1 MSAFGK
7 SFFPQSRSITAE
19 EISHFQKF
27 GFVCLRNILTASQV
41 DDLREA
47 MAQALATFK
56 SSPSSYDVTAAAD
69 AIWREETQIDDQGS
83 EQHDL
88 ALLAQAIRAAKLN
101 RLVDQSAPDIAR
113 GRFLLDTSVWRR
125 VPLLEEF
132 CTEGQLGPIT
142 AALLGVPA
150 VRYYDDQLFVKE
162 GGAVDRSAFHQDLS
176 YFHLGGDTG
185 CVFWIPLDKV
195 RRGSGTMGYVPGSH
209 RWGQTYKPNVFVS
222 ELAFPGSEGP
232 DLPSVDANPD
242 AYGVQYVEVDP
253 GDVIVH
259 HFLTIHGAEGN
270 RSGRERRAF
279 SLRYID
285 ANLRYR
291 QRPGAPAQPLHRQ
304 DMKEGELL
312 DDTIHPV
319 VWQAND
325 TRAAQR
331 KTG

>member
-1 MSAFGK
+1 MGAFTNY
-7 SFFPQSRSITAE
+7 SYPYFRSITSE
-19 EISHFQKF
+19 EVAQFQKF
-27 GFVCLRNILTASQV
+27 GFVCLRNVLSAAQV

-56 SSPSSYDVTAAAD
+56 TSPSSYDVTAAAD
-69 AIWREETQIDDQGS
+69 AIWRKEDDVDQQGS

-88 ALLAQAIRAAKLN
+88 KLLAQAIRAAKLN
-101 RLVDQSAPDIAR
+101 RLVDEKAADVPR
-113 GRFLLDTSVWRR
+113 GKFLLDTSVWRR
-125 VPLLEEF
+125 VRLLAEF
-132 CTEGQLGPIT
+132 CTDSQLPAIS
-142 AALLGVPA
+142 AALLGVPDI
-150 VRYYDDQLFVKE
+150 RYYDDQIFVKE

-195 RRGSGTMGYVPGSH
+195 RRGSGAMGYVPGSH

-232 DLPSVDANPD
+232 DLPSVDANPE
-242 AYGVQYVEVDP
+242 AYGVQYLEVDP

-270 RSGRERRAF
+270 RSGAQRRAF

-304 DMKEGELL
+304 GMHDGDAL

-319 VWQAND
+319 VW
-325 TRAAQR
+325 RASDAVAPTR

>member
-1 MSAFGK
+1 MNAIIHQLPRQF
-7 SFFPQSRSITAE
+7 RSVTPE
-19 EISHFQKF
+19 EVSHFRKF
-27 GFVCLRNILTASQV
+27 GFVCLRNILSAAQV

-47 MAQALATFK
+47 MGQALSTLK
-56 SSPSSYDVTAAAD
+56 SSPSSYNVTAAAD
-69 AIWREETQIDDQGS
+69 AVWAEQNVDNQGS

-101 RLVDQSAPDIAR
+101 RLVDEATPGTKR
-113 GRFLLDTSVWRR
+113 GNFLLDTSVWRR
-125 VPLLEEF
+125 VPLLGEF

-232 DLPSVDANPD
+232 DLPSVDANPE

-291 QRPGAPAQPLHRQ
+291 QRPGAPAQPLHRH
-304 DMKEGELL
+304 DMKDGDLL
-312 DDTIHPV
+312 DDAIHPV
-319 VWQAND
+319 VWQGNE

>member
-1 MSAFGK
+1 MNAIMQQPLRHF
-7 SFFPQSRSITAE
+7 RSITADE
-19 EISHFQKF
+19 VAHFRKF
-27 GFVCLRNILTASQV
+27 GFVCLRNVLSASQV

-47 MAQALATFK
+47 MADALTTLK
-56 SSPSSYDVTAAAD
+56 TSPNSYNVTAAANAVWAD
-69 AIWREETQIDDQGS
+69 QNVDNQGS

-88 ALLAQAIRAAKLN
+88 ALLAQAIRAAGLN
-101 RLVDQSAPDIAR
+101 RLVDEASPGTKR
-113 GRFLLDTSVWRR
+113 GNFLLDTSVWRR
-125 VPLLEEF
+125 VPLLADF
-132 CTEGQLGPIT
+132 CTHGQLGPISG
-142 AALLGVPA
+142 ALLDVPA
-150 VRYYDDQLFVKE
+150 VRYYDDQIFVKE

-209 RWGQTYKPNVFVS
+209 RWGQTYKANVFVS
-222 ELAFPGSEGP
+222 ELAFPGTEGP
-232 DLPSVDANPD
+232 DLPSIDANPE

-291 QRPGAPAQPLHRQ
+291 QRPGAPAQPLHRPGMQ
-304 DMKEGELL
+304 EGDLL
-312 DDTIHPV
+312 DDTIHPI
-319 VWQAND
+319 VWNASQA
-325 TRAAQR
+325 RAEMR

>member
-1 MSAFGK
+1 MTAARKEEFR
-7 SFFPQSRSITAE
+7 FFRNVTQD
-19 EISHFQKF
+19 EIAHFQKF
-27 GFVCLRNILTASQV
+27 GFVRLRNILSASQV

-47 MAQALATFK
+47 MAQAIATLRT
-56 SSPSSYDVTAAAD
+56 SPNSYDVTAAAD
-69 AIWREETQIDDQGS
+69 AVWNDREVDDQGS

-101 RLVDQSAPDIAR
+101 RLVDAASPDVPR
-113 GRFLLDTSVWRR
+113 GKFLLDTSVWRR
-125 VPLLEEF
+125 VPALAEF
-132 CTEGQLGPIT
+132 CTEGQLPAIS

-150 VRYYDDQLFVKE
+150 IRYYDDQLFVKE

-195 RRGSGTMGYVPGSH
+195 RRGTGTMGYVPGSH

-232 DLPSVDANPD
+232 DLPSVDANPE

-270 RSGRERRAF
+270 RSGAQRRAF

-285 ANLRYR
+285 ANLTYR
-291 QRPGAPAQPLHRQ
+291 RRPGAPAQPLHRTDVQ
-304 DMKEGELL
+304 DGDRL
-312 DDTIHPV
+312 DDTIHPI
-319 VWQAND
+319 VWEAEAS
-325 TRAAQR
+325 RRSA
-331 KTG
+331 

>member
-1 MSAFGK
+1 MNAIMK
-7 SFFPQSRSITAE
+7 QPQRYLRNVTQE
-19 EISHFQKF
+19 EITHFRKF
-27 GFVCLRNILTASQV
+27 GFVCLRNILSASQV

-47 MAQALATFK
+47 MGQALTTLK
-56 SSPSSYDVTAAAD
+56 SSPSSYNVTAAAD
-69 AIWREETQIDDQGS
+69 AVWAKQDIDNQGS

-88 ALLAQAIRAAKLN
+88 ALLAQAIRAAGLN
-101 RLVDQSAPDIAR
+101 RLVDESQPGVSR
-113 GRFLLDTSVWRR
+113 GNFLLDTSVWRR
-125 VPLLEEF
+125 VPLLAQF

-142 AALLGVPA
+142 AALLGADA

-232 DLPSVDANPD
+232 DLPSVDANPE

-291 QRPGAPAQPLHRQ
+291 MRPGAPAQPLHRP
-304 DMKEGELL
+304 DMRDGDLL
-312 DDTIHPV
+312 DDTIHPI
-319 VWQAND
+319 VWRQSERTTAK
-325 TRAAQR
+325 R

>member
-1 MSAFGK
+1 MRQPL
-7 SFFPQSRSITAE
+7 SFHAATPE
-19 EISHFQKF
+19 EIAHFRKF
-27 GFVCLRNILTASQV
+27 GFVCLRNVLSAVQV

-47 MAQALATFK
+47 MSEALATLRT
-56 SSPSSYDVTAAAD
+56 SPSSYNVTAAAD
-69 AIWREETQIDDQGS
+69 AVWANENVDNQGS

-101 RLVDQSAPDIAR
+101 RLVDDASPDVPR
-113 GRFLLDTSVWRR
+113 GNFLLDTSVWRR
-125 VPLLEEF
+125 VPMLARF
-132 CTEGQLGPIT
+132 CTDSQLPAIS
-142 AALLGVPA
+142 AALLGA
-150 VRYYDDQLFVKE
+150 SEVRYYDDQLFVKE

-176 YFHLGGDTG
+176 YFHLAGDTG

-232 DLPSVDANPD
+232 DLPSVDANPE

-270 RSGRERRAF
+270 RSGLERRAF

-304 DMKEGELL
+304 DVKDGDPL
-312 DDTIHPV
+312 DDAIHPI
-319 VWQAND
+319 VW
-325 TRAAQR
+325 RASEAETAKR
-331 KTG
+331 MTG